1 MRLLALRRVVREFMP
16 MGKRF
21 WSLGRGEFFS
31 DLGMLGAKA
40 DERGGSFV
48 TLYPGQEFVV
58 DKLLPAKD
66 LKHLNAGEAYTVYS
80 RPDRE
85 KKKPSKARYKWGTR
99 EELAESAYWMGE
111 AEDDWTQLDVSHIV
125 RDRDWEQ
132 ELVVIVGNSVRF
144 QVV

>member
-1 MRLLALRRVVREFMP
+1 
-16 MGKRF
+16 
-21 WSLGRGEFFS
+21 
-31 DLGMLGAKA
+31 
-40 DERGGSFV
+40 V

-58 DKLLPAKD
+58 DKRLPARD
-66 LKHLNAGEAYTVYS
+66 LKHLTSGEAYTVYS

-99 EELAESAYWMGE
+99 EELAESAYWMGDV
-111 AEDDWTQLDVSHIV
+111 DDEWTQLDVSHIV
-125 RDRDWEQ
+125 RDRDWEE